1 LRKCADHR
9 PDAVAIVSGRR
20 LRDDSASTQRR
31 NTMLAKI
38 TLAIAV
44 AISLLA
50 TVSASAGPGDE
61 QYSSGYLDNAY
72 NKHGW

>member
-1 LRKCADHR
+1 
-9 PDAVAIVSGRR
+9 
-20 LRDDSASTQRR
+20 
-31 NTMLAKI
+31 MLAKI

-61 QYSSGYLDNAY
+61 QYSSGYLDHAY